1 MPNAMRRLLVL
12 AAMLPFAA
20 HAPAARAADRHVE
33 IVNNTGRTMTNFYAS
48 RVGAKSWEE
57 DILGRDTLDAGD
69 SVTVNI
75 NDGTGACRFDFKA
88 VFEGGA
94 SLEKGNID
102 VCTISSF
109 TYNR

>member
-1 MPNAMRRLLVL
+1 MRRLLLLSALLPFL
-12 AAMLPFAA
+12 AA
-20 HAPAARAADRHVE
+20 APARAADRHVE
-33 IVNNTGRTMTNFYAS
+33 IVNNTGRTMTSFYAS

-57 DILGRDTLDAGD
+57 DILGQDTLDDGD

-75 NDGTGACRFDFKA
+75 NDGSGACRFDFKA

-94 SLEKGNID
+94 SLEKANID
-102 VCTISSF
+102 VCTISRF